1 MQAVKINKKKKKKQ
15 SLNLSPN
22 PSSELNLANVQIWS
36 IAAYMMLA
44 ESYLSYPLKKEKEGV
59 LLDIKFEKK
68 FS

>member
-1 MQAVKINKKKKKKQ
+1 MSRFGAYQ
-15 SLNLSPN
+15 
-22 PSSELNLANVQIWS
+22 
-36 IAAYMMLA
+36 YMMLA